1 MIKTEQNKKEGR
13 PISDMIYGTISV
25 LAGLAFIKV
34 FIYPFS
40 LFFFAG
46 VFFLV
51 GGVIT
56 IKNGYKALRRRNG
69 KPVDEDDEPA
79 AEETE
84 TPEEEFRC
92 PVCESLLQE
101 GDRECPYCGSKL

>member
-1 MIKTEQNKKEGR
+1 MNKTEQNKKEGR
-13 PISDMIYGTISV
+13 PISDIICGTISV

-40 LFFFAG
+40 LFFFLG

-56 IKNGYKALRRRNG
+56 IK
-69 KPVDEDDEPA
+69 
-79 AEETE
+79 
-84 TPEEEFRC
+84 
-92 PVCESLLQE
+92 E
-101 GDRECPYCGSKL
+101 G

>member
-92 PVCESLLQE
+92 PVCKSLLQE
-101 GDRECPYCGSKL
+101 GDHECPYCGSKL